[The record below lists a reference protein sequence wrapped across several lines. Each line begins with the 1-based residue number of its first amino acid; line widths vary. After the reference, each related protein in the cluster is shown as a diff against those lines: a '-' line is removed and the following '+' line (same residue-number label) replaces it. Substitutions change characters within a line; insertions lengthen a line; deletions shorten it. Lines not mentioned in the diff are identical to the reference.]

1 MDKSKNILETIS
13 RQIHE
18 IKKND
23 LKPGSILLDAK
34 SFFEVKTSSNQNYT
48 FVPVYAKVE
57 DNVTVQTDTIYGLP
71 VGIVETS
78 KSQQFIK
85 VYSDGST

>member
-18 IKKND
+18 IKK
-23 LKPGSILLDAK
+23 KGFIPGSVLLDAR
-34 SFFEVKTSSNQNYT
+34 SFFEVKRSSSQNYT
-48 FVPVYAKVE
+48 FVPAYAKKE
-57 DNVTVQTDTIYGLP
+57 DNVTVQTDTVYGLP
-71 VGIVETS
+71 IGIVETS